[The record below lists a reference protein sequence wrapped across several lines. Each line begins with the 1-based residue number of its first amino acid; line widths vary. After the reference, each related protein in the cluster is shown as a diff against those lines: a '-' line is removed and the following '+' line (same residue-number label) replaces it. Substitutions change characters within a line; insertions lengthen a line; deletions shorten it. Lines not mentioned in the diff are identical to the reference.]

1 MPYNHSQGLQRDL
14 RGVQNELRDPPED
27 LPEHPKAPSGV
38 PDPPAAAPVPE
49 NINFPTVFLWFSTRP
64 GGRGGL
70 LGVPS
75 PLAPYLL
82 LQLS

>member
-38 PDPPAAAPVPE
+38 PDPLAAAPIPE
-49 NINFPTVFLWFSTRP
+49 NLNSPFVFLWFSTRP
-64 GGRGGL
+64 GGHKHHWG
-70 LGVPS
+70 S
-75 PLAPYLL
+75 SAPRPPVTL